1 MNRIKILLVDDH
13 ELFRDGLSSL
23 LRTHND
29 FQIVG
34 SLSSGEE
41 AISQVSN
48 LLPDVILM
56 DIMMEGLNGIQTT
69 DKLKRTNPEAKVILI
84 SMEANS
90 KFIEEGIKA
99 GAMGYLP
106 KSVNARTLT
115 EAIQS
120 VYKGEQF
127 FSDEVSEIIFK
138 KFLQKSMGQK
148 NENKVLSKREIEV
161 LREIALGHTNKEVG
175 EKLFISTKT
184 VDTHRSN
191 ILQKLDLK
199 TTADLVRYAIKNQI
213 ADLDE

>member
-1 MNRIKILLVDDH
+1 MNRIRILLVDDH

-56 DIMMEGLNGIQTT
+56 DIRMEGLNGIETT

-115 EAIQS
+115 EAIQT

-191 ILQKLDLK
+191 ILQKLELK

>member
-56 DIMMEGLNGIQTT
+56 DIMMEGLNGIETT